1 MSNRIAAYSPS
12 TAGIVKVIDALI
24 DAGAPTKA
32 AVLLRDVFHIH
43 PHMIHKIVNRE
54 VAITA
59 HERLLVITEKERAHD
74 H

>member
-1 MSNRIAAYSPS
+1 MSRIAAYSPN
-12 TAGIVKVIDALI
+12 TTGIVKVIDALI
-24 DAGAPTKA
+24 DAGEPTKA

-43 PHMIHKIVNRE
+43 PHVIHKIVNRE

-59 HERLLVITEKERAHD
+59 TDRLLVIKETRHD